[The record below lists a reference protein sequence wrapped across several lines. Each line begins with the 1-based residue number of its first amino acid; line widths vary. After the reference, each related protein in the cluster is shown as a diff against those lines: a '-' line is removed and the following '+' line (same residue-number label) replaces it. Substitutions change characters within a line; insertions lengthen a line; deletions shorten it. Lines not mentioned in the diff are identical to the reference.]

1 MRHAPGRRAGSAA
14 FTALLVLAATACMGD
29 RQAATPA
36 PAPSLSATP
45 ADPAVEVSG
54 LPDGVEVEVTDSSPG
69 IDIGE
74 NLDFVTP
81 VLTLAPAGPVDG
93 TATVRL
99 KLDNALPTSVP
110 VLVGV
115 RQGPQD
121 PWAFEQGRLSGDRSH
136 VEFTATSLNQV
147 GAVTVDVDG
156 ALASLQVDF
165 SSVLGG
171 ALVNA
176 GVKRPRCAGTEEARQ
191 DGYSVSSWK
200 KETVHWCFGLEG
212 GKRVIKVTNRRLVPF
227 EITHPDVGVLEA
239 PRAARAWEPWVRV
252 LGDANT
258 VLSPARTVTYDADL
272 QQDTNLVLSAESSAT
287 GQSLRLVQAAAGSLV
302 MRLDRFGVRAP
313 DVTES
318 VSALLSVPKCAE
330 SLSQGS
336 AAVLDGCLSPASLVQ
351 TFGAEGQLLVPLV
364 AAPSFRYFYNEQS
377 ATLARQTR
385 AEELQRILLERVPPD
400 FAGLVGGWSGPT
412 RSLTVTRQGQVF
424 ESYGS
429 ASGPVIELVYQL
441 SDPVVA
447 GGRASA
453 RSTITMVKVNNRGL
467 LNGRVPRIGDPGTIQ
482 LSKGVVV
489 PPYLRTTY
497 CNGAARQRGAC
508 AT

>member
-1 MRHAPGRRAGSAA
+1 L
-14 FTALLVLAATACMGD
+14 TALLVLAATGCMGA
-29 RQAATPA
+29 QEAATP
-36 PAPSLSATP
+36 PTAPSLSATP
-45 ADPAVEVSG
+45 ADPAVEVTG

-69 IDIGE
+69 VDIGE

-81 VLTLAPAGPVDG
+81 VFTLAPAGPVDG

-115 RQGPQD
+115 REGAQD
-121 PWAFEQGRLSGDRSH
+121 PWVFAQGRLSGDRKY
-136 VEFTATSLNQV
+136 VEFTATSLDQV

-165 SSVLGG
+165 ASVLGG

-176 GVKRPRCAGTEEARQ
+176 GVKKPRCAGSEEARK

-200 KETVHWCFGLEG
+200 RETVHWCFGMEG

-227 EITHPDVGVLEA
+227 EITHPDVGVLSA
-239 PRAARAWEPWVRV
+239 PRAARAWDSWVDV
-252 LGDANT
+252 LGDSNT
-258 VLSPARTVTYDADL
+258 VLSPGRTVTYDAEL
-272 QQDTNLVLSAESSAT
+272 QPETNLVLSADSSAT
-287 GQSLRLVQAAAGSLV
+287 GQSLRLVQAGVGSLV
-302 MRLDRFGVRAP
+302 MRLARFGVGSP
-313 DVTES
+313 DVTKS
-318 VSALLSVPKCAE
+318 VSSLLSVPKCAH
-330 SLSQGS
+330 SLAQG
-336 AAVLDGCLSPASLVQ
+336 ATAVLDACLSPGSLMQ
-351 TFGAEGQLLVPLV
+351 TFGAEGRLLVPLV
-364 AAPSFRYFYNEQS
+364 AAPSFRYFYNEQA
-377 ATLARQTR
+377 ATLAAQTR
-385 AEELQRILLERVPPD
+385 VEELQRILLERVPPD

-412 RSLTVTRQGQVF
+412 RSLTVTKQGQVF

-447 GGRASA
+447 DGRASA

-489 PPYLRTTY
+489 PPYLQTTY
-497 CNGAARQRGAC
+497 CNGAARKRGAC
-508 AT
+508 AS